1 MRNAVK
7 LLAWLVAIAL
17 LLAVGVVGHAQTGGL
32 DVVQLRPNFY
42 VIGGAGG
49 NVVVQLGP
57 EGVILVDSGSTER
70 ADQVLATIRRLTDLP
85 IRYIIN
91 TSMDADHTGG
101 NEKLAK
107 AGLSILPGAVVA
119 GAGLDDDVVSNFGRA
134 SVLAHENVLARMSA
148 PTGRQSPV
156 ASGLWPTKTFN
167 YHQYSMYLNGEGI
180 QVIHQPAAHTDGDT
194 IVFFRR
200 GDVIATGDIIDTTR
214 WPLIDTKRGGTVQ
227 GELDAL
233 NRLMDMTV
241 FNLPLQWKADRT
253 FLVPGHGHVYDKLD
267 LLEYRDAVTIVRDRV
282 QDLIDEGKTL
292 AQVKAANPTLGY
304 RSQYGTDN
312 GPWTTD
318 MFVEVIY
325 NELAAKTR
333 LRQGSGRH
341 EGKR

>member
-1 MRNAVK
+1 VK

-17 LLAVGVVGHAQTGGL
+17 LLAVGVAAQAQTGGL

-70 ADQVLATIRRLTDLP
+70 ADQVLAAIRRLTDLP

-101 NEKLAK
+101 NEKLAR

-134 SVLAHENVLARMSA
+134 SVLAHENVLGRMSA

-214 WPLIDTKRGGTVQ
+214 WPVIDTRRGGTVQ

-233 NRLMDMTV
+233 NRLMDMTIY
-241 FNLPLQWKADRT
+241 NLPLQWKADRT

-304 RSQYGTDN
+304 RSQYGTDS

-318 MFVEVIY
+318 MFVEVMY
-325 NELAAKTR
+325 NELSAKK
-333 LRQGSGRH
+333 
-341 EGKR
+341 GKK

>member
-1 MRNAVK
+1 MRIAVK
-7 LLAWLVAIAL
+7 LLAWLVVIAL
-17 LLAVGVVGHAQTGGL
+17 PVAAGVAAQAQTGDL

-57 EGVILVDSGSTER
+57 EGVVLVDSGSTER
-70 ADQVLATIRRLTDLP
+70 ADQVLAAIRRLTDLP

-101 NEKLAK
+101 NEKLAR

-134 SVLAHENVLARMSA
+134 SVLAHENALRRMSA

-156 ASGLWPTKTFN
+156 ASGLWPTKTFA

-200 GDVIATGDIIDTTR
+200 GDVIATGDIVDTTR
-214 WPLIDTKRGGTVQ
+214 WPVIDTGRGGTVQ

-233 NRLMDMTV
+233 NRLMDLTI

-304 RSQYGTDN
+304 RSQYGADS
-312 GPWTTD
+312 GPWTTN

-325 NELAAKTR
+325 NELAAKTG
-333 LRQGSGRH
+333 LRQGSGGQ
-341 EGKR
+341 EGKK

>member
-7 LLAWLVAIAL
+7 LLAWLVAVAL
-17 LLAVGVVGHAQTGGL
+17 LLAVGVAAQAQTGDL

-49 NVVVQLGP
+49 NVVVQTGP
-57 EGVILVDSGSTER
+57 EGVILVDSGSTAR
-70 ADQVLATIRRLTDLP
+70 ADQVLAAIRRLTDLP

-107 AGLSILPGAVVA
+107 AGLSILPGSVVA
-119 GAGLDDDVVSNFGRA
+119 GAGLDDDTVSNHGRA
-134 SVLAHENVLARMSA
+134 SVLAHENVLGRMSA
-148 PTGRQSPV
+148 PTGKQSPV

-167 YHQYSMYLNGEGI
+167 YHQYSMYLNGDGI

-214 WPLIDTKRGGTVQ
+214 WPVIDTKRGGSVQ

-241 FNLPLQWKADRT
+241 YNLPLQWKADRT

-292 AQVKAANPTLGY
+292 AQAKAANPTLGY
-304 RSQYGTDN
+304 RSQYGADS

-325 NELAAKTR
+325 NELSAKK
-333 LRQGSGRH
+333 
-341 EGKR
+341 GKK